1 LPLKE
6 SDIPVAVNPKSADG
20 PSNNPQCG
28 FWDSQFSAA
37 QVKSVE
43 QPWGAVHAAT
53 LGHGKTIATTYLVGV
68 RGKPIDAV
76 ILGIFVTLSHTSGIV
91 VVGVLGSPGSAW
103 LMAGQMEMYLAL
115 AVGVLAPTHFQA
127 KPQEC

>member
-1 LPLKE
+1 ML
-6 SDIPVAVNPKSADG
+6 VAVSFGLRRKLSLGKKQKRKTPLA
-20 PSNNPQCG
+20 
-28 FWDSQFSAA
+28 
-37 QVKSVE
+37 
-43 QPWGAVHAAT
+43 GAVHAAT